1 MDAKHV
7 ENAKIRKKRELFCC
21 KAKAINLEFMP
32 VWMNLDSHLPLN
44 RASRRE
50 KASITLFAER
60 SSH

>member
-7 ENAKIRKKRELFCC
+7 EHAKIRKKRGLFCC

-44 RASRRE
+44 RASRIE